1 MLHQQAAH
9 LGVWRYAGRMESD
22 AQIELRQTLS
32 GEVRAWLGRRN
43 VSQAGL
49 ARELGLNPS
58 AVSRRL
64 RGDVDFT
71 LWELAQIADWLE
83 ISLADLLGPDI
94 LTAREADG
102 AQLVGVGAQKK
113 ARPVR
118 SDQSGLR
125 GCAPRDLN
133 PEPID

>member
-1 MLHQQAAH
+1 MLHPQTPQA
-9 LGVWRYAGRMESD
+9 GVRRYDGRMESD
-22 AQIELRQTLS
+22 AQIELRQALS

-49 ARELGLNPS
+49 SRELGLNPS

-94 LTAREADG
+94 LTARGVEG
-102 AQLVGVGAQKK
+102 AQLVW
-113 ARPVR
+113 R
-118 SDQSGLR
+118 
-125 GCAPRDLN
+125 
-133 PEPID
+133 